1 MALTI
6 PFQRPVINP
15 AKRMRRNATA
25 VMAGAFD
32 IRPARDVLTSL
43 LNGVPPYYPGEKDE
57 EARRIRK
64 LERREKRE
72 RERERK
78 RRKLAEINVES
89 EVAGN
94 NAIPGSSAAN
104 IQLHQASTAPPT
116 QTWAS
121 RPTIQFA
128 TCSRERSESVT
139 PPSPPPLASS
149 PYSTPGPSNS
159 SSTSRTSSK
168 RPHTPDDD
176 EDIMDLSQEPRGKQE
191 EAASGQERLEGLD
204 AVPILQERRT
214 RSGKNFDAIGV
225 GKEGWISGHTCFP
238 PKIQKFSYLRSRSVC
253 FTHDPFTRAIVNRSA
268 FIFTL

>member
-1 MALTI
+1 M
-6 PFQRPVINP
+6 RP
-15 AKRMRRNATA
+15 AKRMRRNATS

-43 LNGVPPYYPGEKDE
+43 LNGVPPYYPAEKEE

-64 LERREKRE
+64 QEKREKRE
-72 RERERK
+72 RDKER
-78 RRKLAEINVES
+78 RRQKALGMES
-89 EVAGN
+89 GDVA
-94 NAIPGSSAAN
+94 GSSATPGP
-104 IQLHQASTAPPT
+104 STIGMRTDEPSAFIPT
-116 QTWAS
+116 KLYAS

-139 PPSPPPLASS
+139 PPSPPPMPSS

-168 RPHTPDDD
+168 RPRTPDDD
-176 EDIMDLSQEPRGKQE
+176 EEFPHLPMEPRIRKKRPPARKGWK
-191 EAASGQERLEGLD
+191 GWVEGSPPPSEKLINLD

-225 GKEGWISGHTCFP
+225 GKDGW
-238 PKIQKFSYLRSRSVC
+238 V
-253 FTHDPFTRAIVNRSA
+253 
-268 FIFTL
+268 